1 MGSLIGIAAMVA
13 ILLWLL
19 GFGKARPG
27 PAPEDD
33 IDTPTNADELA
44 EAEAELA
51 DDPSARPIHEA
62 MEGEDDDEDWGPGS
76 GRSSL
81 PGII

>member
-1 MGSLIGIAAMVA
+1 MGSLIGIVA
-13 ILLWLL
+13 LVALLLWLL
-19 GFGKARPG
+19 GVGKAQPV

-33 IDTPTNADELA
+33 VVTPTDTDELA

-51 DDPSARPIHEA
+51 EDPQARPIHEA
-62 MEGEDDDEDWGPGS
+62 MEGEDDDEDWGPGAS
-76 GRSSL
+76 RSNL

>member
-1 MGSLIGIAAMVA
+1 MGSLIGMAAIGA
-13 ILLWLL
+13 LLLWLL
-19 GFGKARPG
+19 GFGKAKPA

-33 IDTPTNADELA
+33 VTTPTDTDELA

-51 DDPSARPIHEA
+51 QDPGARPIHEA
-62 MEGEDDDEDWGPGS
+62 MEGEDDEDWGPGS
-76 GRSSL
+76 SRSNL

>member
-1 MGSLIGIAAMVA
+1 MGSLIGMAALGA
-13 ILLWLL
+13 LLLWLL
-19 GFGKARPG
+19 GFGKAKPV

-33 IDTPTNADELA
+33 VTTATDTDELA

-51 DDPSARPIHEA
+51 DDPAARPIHEA

-76 GRSSL
+76 SRSNL

>member
-1 MGSLIGIAAMVA
+1 MGSLIGIAAIGA
-13 ILLWLL
+13 FILWLI
-19 GFGKARPG
+19 GFGRAKPI

-33 IDTPTNADELA
+33 IFTSVDKDELA

-51 DDPSARPIHEA
+51 EDPAARPIHEA

-76 GRSSL
+76 SRSNL

>member
-1 MGSLIGIAAMVA
+1 MGSLIGIAVLMA
-13 ILLWLL
+13 LLFWLL
-19 GFGKARPG
+19 GFGKARPA

-33 IDTPTNADELA
+33 IITPTDENALA

-51 DDPSARPIHEA
+51 EDPSARPIHEA
-62 MEGEDDDEDWGPGS
+62 LEGEDDDEDWGPGS
-76 GRSSL
+76 SRSNL